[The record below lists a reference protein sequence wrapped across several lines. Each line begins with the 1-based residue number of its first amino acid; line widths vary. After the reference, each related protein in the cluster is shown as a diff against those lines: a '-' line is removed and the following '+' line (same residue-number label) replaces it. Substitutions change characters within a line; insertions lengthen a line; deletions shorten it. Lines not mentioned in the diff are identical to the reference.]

1 MAITASSQIGRYRV
15 TTLIGAGGMGQVYRA
30 EESGT
35 GAVWAL
41 KTILPGSREG
51 SDLWRR
57 FLNEAQIQSQLQHPR
72 IPSFRE
78 MFIYEG
84 QPCIVMEFV
93 DGETVA
99 ARLARLGR
107 LDSREAA
114 AILAQ
119 VCEALAYLHSKGITH
134 RDLKASNLKLNSQG
148 EVKLLDF
155 GIAFKEGAKRL
166 TRVGAIIGTPESM
179 APELLE
185 GKPAGVASEMW
196 GLGVVGY
203 EMVTGSLPFQ
213 GVNDEELWRN
223 VRQQDPAAPSALN
236 PRVARDI
243 EKILLRCLEK
253 NPVRRF
259 ETMDA
264 LEKALW
270 KCAGMYSTATATVPA
285 PRENQHR
292 KEKIRK
298 EAEHA
303 GAGVAEAAGDRWR
316 GLREF
321 KWTDPQAWA
330 EAWRTPSSRRWIV
343 CIALAVVV
351 LIIGMAMN
359 MGVPGDG
366 DQLVTIEVTNGRAD
380 VYENGE
386 RVGSTPYQR
395 RARLGDT
402 LHLQLRRSGAVDQD
416 IDFDVTERHVYSYTM
431 QSAGGR

>member
-15 TTLIGAGGMGQVYRA
+15 VTLVGVGGMGQVYRV

-35 GAVWAL
+35 RAVWAL

-51 SDLWRR
+51 SDLWKR
-57 FLNEAQIQSQLQHPR
+57 FLNEAQIQSQLQHPY
-72 IPSFRE
+72 IPAFRE
-78 MFIYEG
+78 MFQYDG

-99 ARLARLGR
+99 ARLARLGN

-119 VCEALAYLHSKGITH
+119 VCAVLGYLHSKGITH
-134 RDLKASNLKLNSQG
+134 RDLKASNLKVTPQG

-155 GIAFKEGAKRL
+155 GIAFKEGSKRL
-166 TRVGAIIGTPESM
+166 TRVGAVIGTPEAL

-185 GKPAGVASEMW
+185 GHPAGPASEMW

-213 GVNDEELWRN
+213 GADDEELWRK
-223 VRQQDPAAPSALN
+223 VRTEAPVPPSDVN
-236 PRVARDI
+236 PGVARDL
-243 EKILLRCLEK
+243 ERVLLRCLEK
-253 NPVRRF
+253 SPARRF
-259 ETMDA
+259 ETMEA
-264 LEKALW
+264 LEHALW
-270 KCAGMYSTATATVPA
+270 KCAGRSPTGVAPA
-285 PRENQHR
+285 PAPEH
-292 KEKIRK
+292 KIRQ
-298 EAEHA
+298 EVA
-303 GAGVAEAAGDRWR
+303 GTAQQWLAQF
-316 GLREF
+316 RE
-321 KWTDPQAWA
+321 AWA
-330 EAWRTPSSRRWIV
+330 TPRLRKW
-343 CIALAVVV
+343 
-351 LIIGMAMN
+351 IIGAAAALVLLIAVAMN
-359 MGVPGDG
+359 MSVPGDG

-380 VYENGE
+380 VYENGN

-431 QSAGGR
+431 QPAAGR

>member
-1 MAITASSQIGRYRV
+1 V
-15 TTLIGAGGMGQVYRA
+15 

-78 MFIYEG
+78 MFIYDG
-84 QPCIVMEFV
+84 QPCIVMELI

-99 ARLARLGR
+99 ARLARMGR

-114 AILAQ
+114 GILAQ
-119 VCEALAYLHSKGITH
+119 VCEALTYLHSKGITH
-134 RDLKASNLKLNSQG
+134 RDLKSSNLKVNAYG

-203 EMVTGSLPFQ
+203 ELVTGSLPFR
-213 GVNDEELWRN
+213 GDNDEELWRN
-223 VRQQDPAAPSALN
+223 VRQQAPVPPSDLN
-236 PRVARDI
+236 PGVTREI

-253 NPVRRF
+253 NPARRF
-259 ETMDA
+259 ESMEA
-264 LEKALW
+264 LERALW
-270 KCAGMYSTATATVPA
+270 KCAGRSPTTGEVAVP
-285 PRENQHR
+285 PHRENKARENKARENNIRGDAQHVAVEIVGTA
-292 KEKIRK
+292 EKWL
-298 EAEHA
+298 
-303 GAGVAEAAGDRWR
+303 VQF
-316 GLREF
+316 RE
-321 KWTDPQAWA
+321 AWA
-330 EAWRTPSSRRWIV
+330 TPRLRRWIIGGAV
-343 CIALAVVV
+343 ALVLLIAAAV
-351 LIIGMAMN
+351 MN

-366 DQLVTIEVTNGRAD
+366 DQIVTIEVTNGKAD

-395 RARLGDT
+395 RAKLGDT
-402 LHLQLRRSGAVDQD
+402 LRLQLKRNGALDQD
-416 IDFDVTERHVYSYTM
+416 IDFDVTERKVYSYTM
-431 QSAGGR
+431 QSTGR